1 METHGSREANWTGK
15 VSPLLLSRTAPSV
28 FLSDRLSS
36 QFSLPGDLILSL
48 LVGAKLSTL

>member
-1 METHGSREANWTGK
+1 MDRAKPIGREK
-15 VSPLLLSRTAPSV
+15 FRKSPLLLSRTAPSV

-48 LVGAKLSTL
+48 LVGVKLSTL